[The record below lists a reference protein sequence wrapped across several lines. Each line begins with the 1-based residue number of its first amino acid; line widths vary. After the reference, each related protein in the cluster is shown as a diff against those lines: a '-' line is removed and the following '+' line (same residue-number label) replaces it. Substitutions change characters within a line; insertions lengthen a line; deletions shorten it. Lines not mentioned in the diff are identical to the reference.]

1 MKTKRK
7 YTPYLLLSPV
17 ILIMTG
23 FVFYPILV
31 TFIYSLQ
38 RLNLTKPHEQRFI
51 ALENY
56 RAILVSRDFW
66 LAFSNSALVLVLVV
80 LFSMFGGFIVGWV
93 LSKKTK
99 LSGLLIAAS
108 IIPWALP
115 GIVNGILWRFIFYSG
130 NGLANMILLKTHLF
144 SEPYQWLSNRFV
156 ALFII
161 AFISSWRH
169 IPFCSIV
176 FLAAIQSIPKST
188 LEAARMDGANKLREI
203 IHIVIPMIS
212 SSFKIVFATSVL
224 HAVNVFDEIVA
235 LSGYRDLTKTLLVE
249 NYLTTFSFLDFGKG
263 SALVYLI
270 MIFSAMIGFLHIK
283 TLSQKEAYDEKAK

>member
-1 MKTKRK
+1 MKTKRT

-17 ILIMTG
+17 ILIMAG
-23 FVFYPILV
+23 FVFYPILI

-51 ALENY
+51 GLENY
-56 RAILVSRDFW
+56 RAILASRDFW
-66 LAFSNSALVLVLVV
+66 LAFSNSAFVLVLVV
-80 LFSMFGGFIVGWV
+80 FFSMLGGFIVGWM

-99 LSGLLIAAS
+99 LSGLLIAFS

-130 NGLANMILLKTHLF
+130 NGLANMILLKSHLV

-188 LEAARMDGANKLREI
+188 LEAARMDGASKLREI

-212 SSFKIVFATSVL
+212 SSFKIVFATAVL

-270 MIFSAMIGFLHIK
+270 MIFSGMIGFLHIK
-283 TLSQKEAYDEKAK
+283 TLSQKGAYDEKTK

>member
-1 MKTKRK
+1 MA
-7 YTPYLLLSPV
+7 
-17 ILIMTG
+17 G
-23 FVFYPILV
+23 FVFYPILI

-51 ALENY
+51 GLENY
-56 RAILVSRDFW
+56 RAILASRDFW
-66 LAFSNSALVLVLVV
+66 LAFSNSAFVLVLVV
-80 LFSMFGGFIVGWV
+80 FFSMLGGFIVGWM

-99 LSGLLIAAS
+99 LSGLLIAFS

-130 NGLANMILLKTHLF
+130 NGLANMILLKSHLV

-188 LEAARMDGANKLREI
+188 LEAARMDGASKLREI

-212 SSFKIVFATSVL
+212 SSFKIVFATAVL

-270 MIFSAMIGFLHIK
+270 MIFSGMIGFLHIK
-283 TLSQKEAYDEKAK
+283 TLSQKGAYDEKTK